1 MRKKKKK
8 SSFFQKFF
16 SFIIVILS
24 LFLIGAIIFLNVL
37 DFIHLWFVMIIVGI
51 FDMIFL
57 FMLKRRKIFGYL
69 LNIIYI
75 VVLCF
80 LCFNVGK
87 TVNFLKDLDLNYK
100 TYNYSVVVLKNSKIK
115 KISDIYDKKMAYY
128 DDGSQENDK
137 ALDKV
142 RKKVEIEVVPYEDTH
157 KMAMDLLD
165 GKVDSMLLENSYLD
179 ILNESI
185 ESGESSFNDN
195 IRKIYGFV
203 VFTKTNDISK
213 DINVTKEPF
222 NVYISGIDTFGE
234 ISSVSRSDVNMIV
247 TVNPQTQQILL
258 TSIPRDY
265 YVKLHGRSGYRDKLT
280 HAGLYGVDM
289 SIQTIEDLLDIDI
302 NYYVKVNFSSVVNIV
317 NALDGVRVYSDKEFT
332 SIDNYHYSQGY
343 NDLNGE
349 EALSFAR
356 ERKAFLTGDRQ
367 RIRNQQALLSAI
379 FDKVTSKTII
389 TKYAKFLDS
398 INGSFVTNMKTSRL
412 TSFVRLQLENN
423 YSWNLIMNSLAG
435 LDSKNYTYSASSV
448 KSYVMNPIDDSVSYA
463 HELIDD
469 VINGEVLDRDVVS
482 EESKKASQG
491 TSSVVNEVVP
501 NKESS
506 SNNKTV
512 VEDKK
517 VDVKEKV
524 QDEKKVNDSLV
535 VKLGRENVE
544 FVEGGTFVYY
554 GYVAKFGDKDITD
567 SSELVEHFTIL
578 GETFDDYKDLV
589 LYVSRLNS
597 GKYTIT
603 YTIEYKGY
611 SNILI
616 QSVVI
621 LPKEKEEENDE
632 KEETIDENDEK
643 KSENG

>member
-8 SSFFQKFF
+8 SSFFRKFF

-24 LFLIGAIIFLNVL
+24 LFLIGSIIFLNVL
-37 DFIHLWFVMIIVGI
+37 DFIHLLFVMIIVGI

-57 FMLKRRKIFGYL
+57 FMLKRRRIFGYL

-75 VVLCF
+75 SLLCF
-80 LCFNVGK
+80 LCFNISK
-87 TVNFLKDLDLNYK
+87 TVSFLKDLDLNYK
-100 TYNYSVVVLKNSKIK
+100 TYNYSVIVLKDKEFK
-115 KISDIYDKKMAYY
+115 KLNDLYDKKLAYY
-128 DDGSQENDK
+128 DDGSPENDK
-137 ALDKV
+137 AIDKV
-142 RKKVEIEVVPYEDTH
+142 RKKVEVEAVPYEDTH

-165 GKVDSMLLENSYLD
+165 GKVDSVLLENSYID

-185 ESGESSFNDN
+185 ERGDSSFSDV
-195 IRKIYGFV
+195 IKKIYGFV

-222 NVYISGIDTFGE
+222 NVYISGIDTYGE
-234 ISSVSRSDVNMIV
+234 ISSVSRSDVNMVV

-317 NALDGVRVYSDKEFT
+317 NALDGVKVYSDKDFT
-332 SIDNYHYSQGY
+332 SIDNYHYSSGE
-343 NDLNGE
+343 NNLNGE

-356 ERKAFLTGDRQ
+356 ERKAFATGDRQ

-389 TKYAKFLDS
+389 TRYAKFLDS
-398 INGSFVTNMKTSRL
+398 ISGSFVTNMKTSRL
-412 TSFVRLQLENN
+412 TSFVRLQLEKN
-423 YSWNLIMNSLAG
+423 YSWNLVMNSLAG

-469 VINGEVLDRDVVS
+469 VINGEVLDSDIVS
-482 EESKKASQG
+482 EESRKASLG
-491 TSSVVNEVVP
+491 KSSIVNEVVP
-501 NKESS
+501 NKENDS
-506 SNNKTV
+506 KT
-512 VEDKK
+512 DNKK
-517 VDVKEKV
+517 VDEKEKK
-524 QDEKKVNDSLV
+524 QDEKNVNDTLI
-535 VKLGRENVE
+535 VKLGRENVS
-544 FVEGGTFVYY
+544 FYEGETYVYY
-554 GYVAKFGDKDITD
+554 GYVAKYGDKDVTN
-567 SSELVEHFTIL
+567 SSELVEHFTIN

-589 LYVSRLNS
+589 LYVSRLDS
-597 GKYTIT
+597 GKYTIN
-603 YTIEYKGY
+603 YTIEYNGN
-611 SNILI
+611 SSILV
-616 QSVVI
+616 QSVTV
-621 LPKEKEEENDE
+621 LPKKKEDESVEVEEKDDE
-632 KEETIDENDEK
+632 IKEKDDEN
-643 KSENG
+643 S

>member
-24 LFLIGAIIFLNVL
+24 LFLIGSIIFLNVL
-37 DFIHLWFVMIIVGI
+37 DFIHLWFVMILVGI

-75 VVLCF
+75 SLLCF
-80 LCFNVGK
+80 LCFNIGK
-87 TVNFLKDLDLNYK
+87 TVSFLKDLDLNYK
-100 TYNYSVVVLKNSKIK
+100 TYNYSVIVLKDKDFK
-115 KISDIYDKKMAYY
+115 KLSDLYDKKLAYY
-128 DDGSQENDK
+128 DDGSPENDK
-137 ALDKV
+137 AIDKV
-142 RKKVEIEVVPYEDTH
+142 RKKVEVEAVPYEDTH

-165 GKVDSMLLENSYLD
+165 GKVDSVLLENSYID

-185 ESGESSFNDN
+185 ERGDSSFSDV
-195 IRKIYGFV
+195 IKKIYGFV

-222 NVYISGIDTFGE
+222 NVYISGIDTYGE
-234 ISSVSRSDVNMIV
+234 ISSVSRSDVNMVV

-317 NALDGVRVYSDKEFT
+317 NALDGVKVYSDKDFT
-332 SIDNYHYSQGY
+332 SIDNYHYSSGE
-343 NDLNGE
+343 NNLNGE

-356 ERKAFLTGDRQ
+356 ERKAFATGDRQ

-389 TKYAKFLDS
+389 TRYAKFLDS
-398 INGSFVTNMKTSRL
+398 ISGSFVTNMKTSRL
-412 TSFVRLQLENN
+412 TSFVRLQLEKN
-423 YSWNLIMNSLAG
+423 YSWNLVMNSLAG

-469 VINGEVLDRDVVS
+469 VINGEVLDSDIVS
-482 EESKKASQG
+482 EESRKASLG
-491 TSSVVNEVVP
+491 KSSIVNEVVP
-501 NKESS
+501 NKENDS
-506 SNNKTV
+506 KT
-512 VEDKK
+512 DNKK
-517 VDVKEKV
+517 VDEKEKK
-524 QDEKKVNDSLV
+524 QDEKNVNDTLI
-535 VKLGRENVE
+535 VKLGRENVS
-544 FVEGGTFVYY
+544 FYEGETYVYY
-554 GYVAKFGDKDITD
+554 GYVAKYGDKDVTN
-567 SSELVEHFTIL
+567 SSELVEHFTIN

-589 LYVSRLNS
+589 LYVSRLDS
-597 GKYTIT
+597 GKYTIN
-603 YTIEYKGY
+603 YTIEYNGN
-611 SNILI
+611 SSILV
-616 QSVVI
+616 QSVTV
-621 LPKEKEEENDE
+621 LPKKKEDESVEVEEKDDE
-632 KEETIDENDEK
+632 IKEKDDEN
-643 KSENG
+643 S